1 MKYICNVLSG
11 AQNAHKKTAYLKL
24 PHQILFT
31 CSRRYTEKGG
41 EFFFTIRATHAH
53 AQAHTHNSRTHTQ
66 AHAQLTHTH
75 RHTHNSRTHRHTHNS
90 RTHTQ
95 AHTHNSRT
103 HTQAHTHN
111 THTHTQAQTHNSRT
125 HTGTYSQ
132 LTHTSTHTGTHTHT
146 QPAHPL
152 YQATKRHVNNSS
164 TAKNNDCELDS

>member
-75 RHTHNSRTHRHTHNS
+75 RHILTTHAHKHAHRHTH
-90 RTHTQ
+90 THTTC
-95 AHTHNSRT
+95 AS
-103 HTQAHTHN
+103 
-111 THTHTQAQTHNSRT
+111 
-125 HTGTYSQ
+125 
-132 LTHTSTHTGTHTHT
+132 
-146 QPAHPL
+146 PL
-152 YQATKRHVNNSS
+152 SS
-164 TAKNNDCELDS
+164 YKTTRKQQFNGEKQ